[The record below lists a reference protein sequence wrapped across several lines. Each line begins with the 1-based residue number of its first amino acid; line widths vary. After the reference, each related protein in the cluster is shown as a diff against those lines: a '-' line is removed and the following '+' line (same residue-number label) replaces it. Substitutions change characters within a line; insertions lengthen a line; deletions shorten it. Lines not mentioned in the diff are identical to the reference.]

1 MRDAVIR
8 PVQPDTRS
16 NGFSLVE
23 MMVVLMIMGL
33 LASVAVLSLPGDE
46 RKLRGEA
53 ERFAARTSAARDE
66 AIIGARPVALVVSDE
81 GYYFEQRNQGQWRQL
96 PGRGFDLTTWDDA
109 TTVAAGRQRI
119 VFDTLGLASSEA
131 AVRLERSGRA
141 LVVRLRR
148 DGRVAL
154 DGG

>member
-1 MRDAVIR
+1 
-8 PVQPDTRS
+8 
-16 NGFSLVE
+16 

-46 RKLRGEA
+46 RKLRTEA

-66 AIIGARPVALVVSDE
+66 AIVGARPVSLVVSDK
-81 GYYFEQRNQGQWRQL
+81 GYYFEQRSQGQWQPL
-96 PGRGFDLTTWDDA
+96 PGRGFDLTAWDDA

-131 AVRLERSGRA
+131 AVRLERGGRA
-141 LVVRLRR
+141 LAVRLRR
-148 DGRVAL
+148 DGKVAL

>member
-1 MRDAVIR
+1 MRDVVIR
-8 PVQPDTRS
+8 SAHPRHRA

-33 LASVAVLSLPGDE
+33 LASVAVLSMPGDE

-66 AIIGARPVALVVSDE
+66 AIIGARPVSLVVSE
-81 GYYFEQRNQGQWRQL
+81 KGYYFEQRNQGQWQQL
-96 PGRGFDLTTWDDA
+96 PGRGFGLTAWDDA

-119 VFDTLGLASSEA
+119 VFDTLGLASSDA
-131 AVRLERSGRA
+131 AVRLERGARA
-141 LVVRLRR
+141 QVVRLRR
-148 DGRVAL
+148 DGKVAI